1 MPTNRRDFVK
11 ASAAIAAVTGARAA
25 FGQPAGGYLANPSSD
40 TMVDDLALE
49 ALNAAQA
56 AGASYADARIGR
68 YRRQFVATRERN
80 VTGVNDSESYG
91 IGVRALVQGS
101 WGFAS
106 TSTMTKDGIT
116 KAAQEAVRLAKAA
129 RTAQRRARTHPA
141 R

>member
-1 MPTNRRDFVK
+1 MTTNRRDFLK

-25 FGQPAGGYLANPSSD
+25 FGQPAGPTYLPAPPSDSV
-40 TMVDDLALE
+40 VDDLALE

-68 YRRQFVATRERN
+68 YRRQFVATREHN
-80 VTGVNDSESYG
+80 VTGVADGESYG

-106 TSTMTKDGIT
+106 TNVMTKEAVGRT
-116 KAAQEAVRLAKAA
+116 AQEAV
-129 RTAQRRARTHPA
+129 
-141 R
+141 